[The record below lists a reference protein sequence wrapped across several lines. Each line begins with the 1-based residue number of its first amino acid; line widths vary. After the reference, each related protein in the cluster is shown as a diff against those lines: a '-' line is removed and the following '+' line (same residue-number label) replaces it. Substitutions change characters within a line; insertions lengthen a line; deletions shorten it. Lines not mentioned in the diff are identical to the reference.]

1 MGGSSPPFLYDPP
14 WRYTFD
20 EQTGKSFNPK
30 VVTQA
35 SWTPRQPPPKR
46 DGPLVNFYRHPD
58 SYAQFPYGKT
68 NVRPMSP
75 RTKNRIVYGRYVL
88 LFLRVC
94 ALLGALGALFC
105 VICIKG
111 MATSVAWITRVAPA
125 VAILHSVYGVYH
137 LCRAATGRTPASSA
151 SYMLFA
157 SSVDAGL
164 IPFYIFTAFL
174 AHGQY
179 TEDFYHWDTLFQ
191 TPVATYQV
199 VYATFLVTIVN
210 SSLHTVCFTLSVFLA
225 VIFRQIAKLPPD
237 MNPLEDNLTSRSH
250 KRNKSEISEKH
261 LSQSTIDSS
270 INRMSA
276 AEDPLIAPPRKV
288 PFVHTR
294 GDSSSSISDRAPT
307 SKSNFNQ
314 ERTVP
319 MSDRPQRRSRADLPS
334 EQMRLYQQEN
344 RSSKSLARSVARKTR
359 ESPSRPTSSS
369 MQEAPVIEP
378 STAIH
383 EDTRKWSPS
392 SSLLKDNWFV
402 YPSSSPPPANDQEN
416 ENVARRE
423 TSSVY
428 SRATSTATSAYSGMK
443 DWLSSAQRYSQEY
456 SNVIAEDPYGEYASL
471 NNHEQYGNEDAY
483 DQPRV
488 TIYNDAEHDL
498 GERKLSIST
507 FDDDAS
513 SRLNPLGMN
522 PPTPQPP
529 PHAQEP
535 TKSTDGLRRI
545 ALTDIPNPSAQNYD
559 VETPIK
565 SPDSESRFYGN
576 LETGLSTERKVSD
589 VDRVSRSQSKKK
601 FGSKKLARRQSRKSA
616 AYESV
621 KADEDDSDGPEQLTM
636 NKRGSKNDETDRK
649 GRVVSNSGIDIGAGF
664 QLGSGS
670 PSSYGNYIAGLGV
683 GRRRDVSGKIAEEG
697 RGGATYSSSVKTPEK
712 PANGLPGGIRAAGWA
727 RFAGL

>member
-14 WRYTFD
+14 WRYTYD
-20 EQTGKSFNPK
+20 EPTGKVFNPK
-30 VVTQA
+30 AVTQA
-35 SWTPRQPPPKR
+35 SWTPRQSPPKR
-46 DGPLVNFYRHPD
+46 EAPLVNFYKHPD

-68 NVRPMSP
+68 NVKPMSP
-75 RTKNRIVYGRYVL
+75 KTKNRIVHGRYVL

-94 ALLGALGALFC
+94 ALLGALGALVC

-111 MATSVAWITRVAPA
+111 MEISAAWITRVAPA

-137 LCRAATGRTPASSA
+137 LSRAATGRTPASSA
-151 SYMLFA
+151 SYMFFA

-191 TPVATYQV
+191 SPGATYQV
-199 VYATFLVTIVN
+199 ANATFLVTVVDSGI
-210 SSLHTVCFTLSVFLA
+210 HAVCFTLSIFLA
-225 VIFRQIAKLPPD
+225 VLFREITKLPPD
-237 MNPLEDNLTSRSH
+237 MNPLEDNLTARSH
-250 KRNKSEISEKH
+250 KRNKSEIAEKH
-261 LSQSTIDSS
+261 LSQSTIDLST
-270 INRMSA
+270 NRMSA
-276 AEDPLIAPPRKV
+276 AEDPLIAPPRQV
-288 PFVHTR
+288 PFMHTR
-294 GDSSSSISDRAPT
+294 GDSSSRISDCAPD
-307 SKSNFNQ
+307 FNE
-314 ERTVP
+314 ERT
-319 MSDRPQRRSRADLPS
+319 MTTSDQSQRLSRADLPS
-334 EQMRLYQQEN
+334 EQMRLYKQAN
-344 RSSKSLARSVARKTR
+344 RSSTSLARSVARKTR

-369 MQEAPVIEP
+369 MHEAPVIEP
-378 STAIH
+378 SAAVH
-383 EDTRKWSPS
+383 EDARKWSPS

-402 YPSSSPPPANDQEN
+402 YPSSSPPPAEDQEN
-416 ENVARRE
+416 ENMARRE

-428 SRATSTATSAYSGMK
+428 SRAPSTATTAYSGMK

-456 SNVIAEDPYGEYASL
+456 SNIIAEDPHGEYTSL

-483 DQPRV
+483 DLPSL
-488 TIYNDAEHDL
+488 TIYNDAEQDL

-507 FDDDAS
+507 FDDDAA

-529 PHAQEP
+529 PHA
-535 TKSTDGLRRI
+535 DGLRRI
-545 ALTDIPNPSAQNYD
+545 VLTDIPNPSVRNGD
-559 VETPIK
+559 TEPPIK
-565 SPDSESRFYGN
+565 NPDSENRFYGN
-576 LETGLSTERKVSD
+576 LGPGFSTERKVSD
-589 VDRVSRSQSKKK
+589 IDQASRSQSKKK
-601 FGSKKLARRQSRKSA
+601 FGSKKLSRRQSRKSV

-621 KADEDDSDGPEQLTM
+621 KADEDDSDGPEKLTM

-649 GRVVSNSGIDIGAGF
+649 GRVISNSGIDIGAGF

-697 RGGATYSSSVKTPEK
+697 RGGASHSDFEKTPEK
-712 PANGLPGGIRAAGWA
+712 PANGLPGGVRAAGWA